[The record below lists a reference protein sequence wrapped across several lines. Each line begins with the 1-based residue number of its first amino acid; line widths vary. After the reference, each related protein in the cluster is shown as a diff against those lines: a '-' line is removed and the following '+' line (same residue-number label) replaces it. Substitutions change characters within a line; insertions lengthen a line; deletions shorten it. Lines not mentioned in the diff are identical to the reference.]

1 MKPVEIGKA
10 YDKIASWWSGEL
22 QTSIRGLPYIERAIG
37 LCAKRQKA
45 LDVGCGTGGRIVTA
59 LVNARFDVTGIDVS
73 QNMLKIARD
82 NHRGVNFVLGDVCTW
97 ESSEAFDII
106 IAWDSLIHIPYRMQ
120 RKVTRSLCGSLADK
134 GVILITVGAT
144 DGVIMGTM
152 QGETFYHSSLD
163 EDEYLRIMKAA
174 GCRCI
179 LLERDQ
185 FPEDHVVIIG
195 IKG

>member
-1 MKPVEIGKA
+1 M
-10 YDKIASWWSGEL
+10 
-22 QTSIRGLPYIERAIG
+22 
-37 LCAKRQKA
+37 
-45 LDVGCGTGGRIVTA
+45 
-59 LVNARFDVTGIDVS
+59 
-73 QNMLKIARD
+73 
-82 NHRGVNFVLGDVCTW
+82 LGDVCTW

>member
-1 MKPVEIGKA
+1 MKPEEIGKA
-10 YDKIASWWSGEL
+10 YDKIAAWWSGEL

-59 LVNARFDVTGIDVS
+59 LVDAGFDVTGIDVS

-82 NHRGVNFVLGDVCTW
+82 NHRGVHFVLGDVCTW

-185 FPEDHVVIIG
+185 FPEDHVLIIG